1 MVVFAYRMAFGWDLL
16 GFKNQSVGFFR
27 GRKKN
32 CWSRLPTYGKV
43 IMFVGSSSGS
53 IVRGCACIHVEV
65 CLSEAVPVPRSRLI
79 RFNNIDIDRGSVR
92 PVACPESDPRC

>member
-1 MVVFAYRMAFGWDLL
+1 MYTKVVFAYTAWLL
-16 GFKNQSVGFFR
+16 GGFKNQSVGFFR

-32 CWSRLPTYGKV
+32 CWSRLPTYGRV
-43 IMFVGSSSGS
+43 IMFVGSSGS
-53 IVRGCACIHVEV
+53 IVRGCACMHWEM
-65 CLSEAVPVPRSRLI
+65 CLSVAVPVPRSRLI